1 MILKQLRVQ
10 QALGNLLSDLEIIAA
25 EDTGSDVDRY
35 YRDLYWQAQIYSF
48 LDVDIWLGITSET
61 IIRKKIF
68 QKINSL
74 RQNIDHLYYIE
85 KNKEKRTL
93 LLKILKNID
102 AFDVKNGALTEVI
115 KHILDLNKNG
125 N

>member
-25 EDTGSDVDRY
+25 EDTGSDVDRF